1 MKKDENTI
9 LGLNPLD
16 DAGVYRLSDDLA
28 IVQSV
33 DFFTPVVDDP
43 YDFGRIA
50 AANALSDLY
59 AMGARPITALNI
71 VAFPVEGIELRHL
84 GEILRGG
91 AEVVERAGAVLLGGH
106 SIQDA
111 EPKFGMAVTGVIHP
125 DRLTT
130 KGGLEPGQALIL
142 TKAVGT
148 GIINTAAKQGVAE
161 EDDLREAI
169 ASMIALNDAAAA
181 VVRENDVKGCTD
193 VTGFGLLGHLL
204 EMARASQVS
213 VRVYGGRVPLLP
225 GVERYLR
232 SGAVPGGTRSNLS
245 AVRPHLRAEVS
256 EELLLTLA
264 DAQTSGGLLFGVK
277 SELAEDAVKRL
288 IAAGCNR
295 AAVVG
300 EVLKGPEV
308 TIEVVP

>member
-1 MKKDENTI
+1 VKKDENTI

-71 VAFPVEGIELRHL
+71 VAFPVEGTELRHL
-84 GEILRGG
+84 GDILRGG

-130 KGGLEPGQALIL
+130 KGGLEPGQSLIL

-148 GIINTAAKQGVAE
+148 GIINTAAKRGAAD
-161 EDDLREAI
+161 EDDLRAAI

-181 VVRENDVKGCTD
+181 VVRESGARGCTD

-204 EMARASQVS
+204 EMARASRVS
-213 VRVYGGRVPLLP
+213 VRVYGGKVPLLP
-225 GVERYLR
+225 GVVRYLR
-232 SGAVPGGTRSNLS
+232 SGAVPGGTHSNLS
-245 AVRPHLRAEVS
+245 AVRPHLRTEVP
-256 EELLLTLA
+256 EELLLALA

-277 SELAEDAVKRL
+277 RELAEEAVKKL
-288 IAAGCNR
+288 IAAGCDR
-295 AAVVG
+295 AAVIG
-300 EVLKGPEV
+300 EVLEGPEV